1 MKVIEQL
8 LATGL
13 IMAVLAVM
21 GFMGYIE
28 NLGM

>member
-8 LATGL
+8 LAAGL